1 VILYV
6 YTIQHS
12 NEPNE
17 TYTTYFAAAER
28 CQRQIF
34 DTSEPG
40 SLTAR
45 YCLVLEELRSEALRQ
60 IATVQFPENQP
71 TPIHHSLNT
80 MSAQVEGLSSSAQDI
95 GDGFPNSI
103 PDLEAMGNLG
113 DFHLSPSDSLQDLT
127 SWGQFDSMVSVA
139 TLVCILDHLL
149 ANRP

>member
-1 VILYV
+1 
-6 YTIQHS
+6 
-12 NEPNE
+12 
-17 TYTTYFAAAER
+17 
-28 CQRQIF
+28 
-34 DTSEPG
+34 
-40 SLTAR
+40 
-45 YCLVLEELRSEALRQ
+45 
-60 IATVQFPENQP
+60 
-71 TPIHHSLNT
+71 